1 MQIITLHGNIGRDA
15 EVYQTQSGQSVC
27 NFNLAVNDRGKD
39 GEDVTTWYRCAVWG
53 NRGERLK
60 QYLVKG
66 TRATVVGRL
75 QLGVYTGNDGQ
86 PRVDANV
93 TVDEID
99 FTRPRDEQGAQAQ
112 AQPAQTYGQAQTYGT
127 SYDRMAAE
135 QPAQQYGAQAAYEDD
150 SIPF

>member
-60 QYLVKG
+60 QYLTKG

-112 AQPAQTYGQAQTYGT
+112 PAQTYGQAQTYAT
-127 SYDRMAAE
+127 TYDRMAAQ
-135 QPAQQYGAQAAYEDD
+135 QPAQQYGDE
-150 SIPF
+150 IPF